1 MTKRSQALFF
11 VASLAT
17 ALTVPRTVEAG
28 PPDGERKRAV
38 ERMGEQV
45 SRGVV
50 QEGLETLD
58 LAENRARLGRVLNS
72 VEMRDAVHDLTAS
85 LVAGAI
91 DGIAARG
98 TDGTAIRKGI
108 DRQLTPAMSRMVE
121 HMIDSALTASL
132 TDEHIS
138 RVELLSERATYG
150 AIRGLARGLEEFGP
164 AMGATIR
171 KDLAPAFAEAVER
184 DLLPA
189 VGRGLDTPEMQQV
202 VANLTRSFATEFIGG
217 AGDAIDVKAESDE
230 AAGRTSGFELFGDK
244 VAFGYT
250 VAMFVAF
257 ALGTT
262 LIGMTIILF
271 RNSRRLRKQSEA
283 ATRRESALL
292 SLIDSLET
300 DHPELKANART
311 MLEEQLHV

>member
-1 MTKRSQALFF
+1 MTKRSQALFL

-17 ALTVPRTVEAG
+17 ALTVPCTVEAG
-28 PPDGERKRAV
+28 PPEGERKRAV

-72 VEMRDAVHDLTAS
+72 VEMRDAVHDLTAAF
-85 LVAGAI
+85 VAGAI
-91 DGIAARG
+91 EGVAVGSDGK
-98 TDGTAIRKGI
+98 AIRKGI
-108 DRQLTPAMSRMVE
+108 EQQLTPAMSRMVE
-121 HMIDSALTASL
+121 RMIDAALTASL

-138 RVELLSERATYG
+138 RVELLTERATYG

-164 AMGATIR
+164 TMAATIR
-171 KDLAPAFAEAVER
+171 KDLSPAFAEAVER
-184 DLLPA
+184 DFLPA

-217 AGDAIDVKAESDE
+217 AGDAIDVKVESDE
-230 AAGRTSGFELFGDK
+230 AAGKTSGFELFGDK
-244 VAFGYT
+244 VAFGYMI
-250 VAMFVAF
+250 AMFVAF

-262 LIGMTIILF
+262 LIGMMIILF

-283 ATRRESALL
+283 ATQREAALL

-300 DHPELKANART
+300 DHPELRANVRKL
-311 MLEEQLHV
+311 LEEQLHV